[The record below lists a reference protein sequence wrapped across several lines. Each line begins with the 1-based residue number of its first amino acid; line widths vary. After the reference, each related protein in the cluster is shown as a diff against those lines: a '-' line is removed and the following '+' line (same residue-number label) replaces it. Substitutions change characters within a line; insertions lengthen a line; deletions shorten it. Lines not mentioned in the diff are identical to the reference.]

1 MRRLLAWLAATST
14 AIFLAV
20 AAPALL
26 ALLALLLMCAD
37 FAALFRRKREPAA
50 RNLSRDA
57 VSVVIPTWNG
67 REQLARTLPSVVAAA
82 TGNEQ
87 NEVLVIDN
95 ASQDGTAE
103 FLANE
108 FPSVRV
114 VELGSNLGFGRACNA
129 GFGLA
134 RHDIVVLL
142 NNDMRVEPD
151 FVQPLVDGFQDTR
164 VFSVTSQIHFEDATR
179 EREETGLT
187 AGRWHR
193 GRIRIRHVID
203 EQIDE
208 LFPTFY
214 SGGGST
220 AFDRLKVLELGGF
233 DDILA
238 PFYMEDVDL
247 SYMAWKRG
255 WVNLYAPG
263 SIVHH
268 EHRGT
273 IGRFFSQP
281 YIDRVVR
288 KNRLLFL
295 WKNMHHWGRLL
306 SHFGWLYVE
315 MWAALILGPTTD
327 RPGSRA
333 FLAALRKAPW
343 AAARRITA
351 RRLAEIPDAEALRRP
366 LGGFFRD
373 RYFRT
378 DDKPQ
383 SELQVLFVSP
393 YPIEPPLHGGAVF
406 MKQAVDS
413 LARSCGLHL
422 LCLVDPDADLASH
435 KAWAV
440 ACASSEFVPF
450 DPRLRRGAPLSWPH
464 AAKSYWDPELHWKIH
479 RTIFLRRID
488 VVQLEYAQLASYG
501 ERFRQLVCCIFEH
514 DLHFQAV
521 QRGLRSEGWL
531 RVPLRAYEYL
541 RALRFELH
549 QLKEFDTVQ
558 VCSRD
563 QRRVL
568 SGMLGGLPPVL
579 DNLRTAIDVASYPV
593 RLDGREPD
601 TILFVGNFRHPP
613 NIEALRFCLEHVLP
627 RIRRVRPTARF
638 IVAGAEATPALQAL
652 IEQNGAEHH
661 GPFDE
666 IREVLSRYAVFVAPI
681 RTGSGVRVKILEAFA
696 SGIPVVSTTLGA
708 EGLCADGDDIAE
720 VADRPVDF
728 AAAVL
733 RLLGNE
739 LAARA
744 MARRARAAVEQKWNG
759 ADRGALLLAHYT
771 AALKTKQLSRS
782 PYPLPLELR
791 G

>member
-1 MRRLLAWLAATST
+1 MKRLLAWLAAIAT
-14 AIFLAV
+14 AIFLV
-20 AAPALL
+20 AAAPPLL
-26 ALLALLLMCAD
+26 ALLALLLLCAD
-37 FAALFRRKREPAA
+37 FAAIFGSKRAPSD
-50 RNLSRDA
+50 RNPSKDT

-67 REQLARTLPSVVAAA
+67 REHLARTLPSVVAALA
-82 TGNEQ
+82 GSEQ
-87 NEVLVIDN
+87 HEVLVIDN
-95 ASQDGTAE
+95 ASDDGTAE
-103 FLANE
+103 FLADA
-108 FPSVRV
+108 FPSVRL

-129 GFGLA
+129 GFSLA

-151 FVQPLVDGFQDTR
+151 FLQPLVDGFQDTR
-164 VFSVTSQIHFEDATR
+164 VFSVTSQIHFEDAAK

-193 GRIRIRHVID
+193 GRIRIRHVAD
-203 EQIDE
+203 EQVDE

-220 AFDRLKVLELGGF
+220 AFDRIKVLELGGF
-233 DDILA
+233 DEILA

-255 WVNLYAPG
+255 WVNLYAPR

-273 IGRFFSQP
+273 IGRFFSQR

-288 KNRLLFL
+288 KNRLLFV

-306 SHFGWLYVE
+306 SHFCWLYVE
-315 MWAALILGPTTD
+315 MWAALLVGPSAD
-327 RPGSRA
+327 RPGARA
-333 FLAALRKAPW
+333 FLAALRQAPW
-343 AAARRITA
+343 AAARRLAA

-366 LGGFFRD
+366 LGAFFRD
-373 RYFRT
+373 RYSRME
-378 DDKPQ
+378 DKPQ

-413 LARSCGLHL
+413 LARTCGLHL
-422 LCLVDPDADLASH
+422 LCLVDPEADIARQET
-435 KAWAV
+435 WAA

-450 DPRLRRGAPLSWPH
+450 DPRLRRGAPLWWPH
-464 AAKSYWDPELHWKIH
+464 AAQSYWDPELLWKIH
-479 RTIFLRRID
+479 RAVFLKRID
-488 VVQLEYAQLASYG
+488 VIQLEYAQLASYG
-501 ERFRQLVCCIFEH
+501 ERFRQLICCIFEH

-521 QRGLRSEGWL
+521 GRGAWTRGWW

-541 RALRFELH
+541 RALRFELR
-549 QLKEFDTVQ
+549 QLKAFDTVQ

-563 QRRVL
+563 QRRLL
-568 SGMLGGLPPVL
+568 SGMLGDSPPVL
-579 DNLRTAIDVASYPV
+579 DDLRTAIDVASYPV

-613 NIEALRFCLEHVLP
+613 NVEALMFCLDQVLP
-627 RIRRVRPTARF
+627 RIRRARPSARF
-638 IVAGAEATPALQAL
+638 IVAGAEAPPALQAV
-652 IEQNGAEHH
+652 IGQHGAEHY

-666 IREVLSRYAVFVAPI
+666 IREVLSRFAVFVAPI
-681 RTGSGVRVKILEAFA
+681 LSGSGVRVKILEAFA
-696 SGIPVVSTTLGA
+696 CGIPVVSTKLGA
-708 EGLCADGDDIAE
+708 EGLCADGDGIAE
-720 VADRPVDF
+720 LADRPAEF

-733 RLLGNE
+733 RVLGRE
-739 LAARA
+739 SAARA
-744 MARRARAAVEQKWNG
+744 MAQRARAAVEQKWNG
-759 ADRGALLLAHYT
+759 ADRGPLLAAHYS
-771 AALKTKQLSRS
+771 AALETKQLSRS
-782 PYPLPLELR
+782 PYPLPLDLH